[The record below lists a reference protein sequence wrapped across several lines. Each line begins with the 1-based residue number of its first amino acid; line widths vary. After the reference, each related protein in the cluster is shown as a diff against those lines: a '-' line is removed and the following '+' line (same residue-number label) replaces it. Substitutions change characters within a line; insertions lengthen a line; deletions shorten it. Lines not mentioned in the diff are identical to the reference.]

1 MIATHNSY
9 KGQSQRVGEIFDKLS
24 TEIANE
30 LLSVAHTVSYPSNV
44 LLFSELDPAQKVF
57 VVLEGEVKLSI
68 NSRDGRRLILH
79 IAKKGEIVGLA
90 SALSGKVH
98 EMTAETL
105 YPAKLALLNRRD
117 FLAFL
122 LRNPEAYQSL
132 VEELSFQFTKAC
144 EQLRNV
150 GLSST
155 APEKLA
161 RLLLDWSE
169 NGQVCDSGTRFH
181 FSLTHQEIGEFIG
194 TTRET
199 VTRTLNEF
207 KSHRLIA
214 FHGATLTIPNRIA
227 LENYAHC

>member
-1 MIATHNSY
+1 MSDMQCSY
-9 KGQSQRVGEIFDKLS
+9 KDHVQHTAEVFDRLS
-24 TEIANE
+24 TDDASE
-30 LLSVAHTVSYPSNV
+30 LISVAHTVSYPSNV
-44 LLFSELDPAQKVF
+44 LLFSERDPAQKVF

-90 SALSGKVH
+90 SALSGRAC

-105 YPAKLALLNRRD
+105 YPAKLAVLSRRD

-122 LRNPEAYQSL
+122 LRHPEAYQTL
-132 VEELSFQFTKAC
+132 VEELSHQFTKAC
-144 EQLRNV
+144 EQLRNL

-169 NGQVCDSGTRFH
+169 NGQTNETGTRFH

-194 TTRET
+194 ATRET
-199 VTRTLNEF
+199 VTRTLSEF
-207 KSHRLIA
+207 KSRQLIT
-214 FHGATLTIPNRIA
+214 FHGATLTIPNKIA
-227 LENYAHC
+227 LESYARC